1 MRILEAGGA
10 TAQGSEGAAMSYVSV
25 IVDNNTNATDGLYT
39 YLWELP
45 DEEPFAGCKVR
56 VPFSVHN
63 RETDGYVAG
72 VLDSPPE
79 GVSRFKKV
87 LKALPEEGLTEEA
100 MQTAL
105 WMRSRYV
112 CRYIEAVKCFL
123 PGNTQAKR
131 KTKDP
136 FAGLEAPPQ
145 ESLTLNP
152 DQQKAM
158 DEIAEALDRR
168 ENANF
173 LLFGVTGSGKTEVYL
188 QAMDKALQQGRQG
201 IVLVPEIS
209 LTPQTVSRFMSRFGK
224 DRIAVLHSKLTPAQ
238 RSVEYGKIRSG
249 QVSLVIGA
257 RSAVFAPFDRIG
269 LIVIDEEHEGSYKS
283 ESGAKY
289 DAMEVAL
296 KRARAHGAVLVL
308 GSATPSAPDFYRSE
322 QGIFRRLD
330 LPGRYNRV
338 PLPKVVTVDMCEE
351 VKAGN
356 RSLFSKRLTE
366 EMEKTLDAGRQAI
379 LFLNR
384 RGYSSFVSCRECGYV
399 PRCPECGIS
408 LTYHKEE
415 GALICHYCGRKEP
428 VPRVCPDCGSKIIGR
443 FGAGTEQ
450 VEEKAK
456 ELFPEARI
464 ERLDLDAVRR
474 KGSLEAIL
482 KRFASGRTDVLIG
495 TQLVAKGLD
504 IANVSLVGIISADV
518 TLNIPDY
525 RSGERTFQLVTQAAG
540 RAGRGGEQGLVII
553 QTYSP
558 ESAVIRAAADQDYR
572 AFYDREIAI
581 REAALY
587 PPFSDLFRFVI
598 ADEDETRVID
608 SAARC
613 AAWLKKTLPEGY
625 IVMGPGPSPMTKQ
638 SGLFRYQVIV
648 KAPAGRR
655 KECTAAAVKLRKV
668 FEAEKTAA
676 RLLTIDINPYSFI

>member
-1 MRILEAGGA
+1 
-10 TAQGSEGAAMSYVSV
+10 MSYVSV
-25 IVDNNTNATDGLYT
+25 VIDNNTNATDELYT
-39 YLWELP
+39 YLWDLP
-45 DEEPFAGCKVR
+45 DADPQTGCKVR

-63 RETDGYVAG
+63 KETDGYIAG
-72 VLDSPPE
+72 VSEIPPE

-87 LKALPEEGLTEEA
+87 ADVLPEEGLTREA
-100 MQTAL
+100 METAL
-105 WMRSRYV
+105 WMKSRYL

-131 KTKDP
+131 RTKDP
-136 FAGLEAPPQ
+136 FEGLEAQPQ
-145 ESLTLNP
+145 KSLALNA
-152 DQQKAM
+152 DQQKAL
-158 DEIAEALDRR
+158 DAVSGALERH

-188 QAMDKALQQGRQG
+188 QAMEKALAQGRQG

-209 LTPQTVSRFMSRFGK
+209 LTPQTVSRFMSRFGR
-224 DRIAVLHSKLTPAQ
+224 DRIAVLHSRLTPAQ
-238 RSVEYGKIRSG
+238 KSVEYGKIRRG
-249 QVSLVIGA
+249 QVDLVIGA
-257 RSAVFAPFDRIG
+257 RSAIFAPFENIG
-269 LIVIDEEHEGSYKS
+269 LIVIDEEHESSYKS

-296 KRARAHGAVLVL
+296 KRAKAHGAVLVL
-308 GSATPSAPDFYRSE
+308 GSATPSAADFYRSD
-322 QGIFRRLD
+322 QGIFTLLE
-330 LPGRYNRV
+330 LPRRYNRV
-338 PLPKVVTVDMCEE
+338 PLPKVVTVDMREE

-356 RSLFSKRLTE
+356 RSLFSRVLTD
-366 EMEKTLDAGRQAI
+366 EMEKTLEAKKQAI

-408 LTYHKEE
+408 LTYHKEQ
-415 GALICHYCGRKEP
+415 GALVCHYCGRKES
-428 VPRVCPDCGSKIIGR
+428 VPRVCPDCRSRIIGR

-464 ERLDLDAVRR
+464 ERLDLDAVRK

-482 KRFASGRTDVLIG
+482 KRFAAGKTDVLIG

-504 IANVSLVGIISADV
+504 IANVALVGIISADV

-540 RAGRGGEQGLVII
+540 RAGRGDEQGQVII

-558 ESAVIRAAADQDYR
+558 ESAVIRSAAAQDYR
-572 AFYDREIAI
+572 SFYSREIAI
-581 REAALY
+581 RESALY

-598 ADEDETRVID
+598 SDEDEAKAME

-613 AAWLKKTLPEGY
+613 TNWLKKVLPSGY
-625 IVMGPGPSPMTKQ
+625 IVMGPGQSPLAKQ
-638 SGLFRYQVIV
+638 SGLYRYQTVV
-648 KAPAGRR
+648 KAPAGKRR
-655 KECTAAAVKLRKV
+655 ECSAAAAKLRRL
-668 FEAEKTAA
+668 FEEDKSAA
-676 RLLTIDINPYSFI
+676 RLLTLDINPFTFI

>member
-1 MRILEAGGA
+1 
-10 TAQGSEGAAMSYVSV
+10 MSYVSV
-25 IVDNNTNATDGLYT
+25 VVDNNTNATDELYT
-39 YLWELP
+39 YLWDLP
-45 DEEPFAGCKVR
+45 EQPRAGLKVR
-56 VPFSVHN
+56 VPFTIHN
-63 RETDGYVAG
+63 KEMDGYVAG
-72 VLDSPPE
+72 VSETPPE
-79 GVSRFKKV
+79 GIKRFKRV
-87 LKALPEEGLTEEA
+87 IRSVPEESLTAEA
-100 MQTAL
+100 METAL
-105 WMRSRYV
+105 RMRSRCV

-131 KTKDP
+131 RTKDP
-136 FAGLEAPPQ
+136 FAGIEAPADGPR
-145 ESLTLNP
+145 TLNA
-152 DQQKAM
+152 DQQKA
-158 DEIAEALDRR
+158 LDAIVSAIDARR
-168 ENANF
+168 PDSF

-188 QAMDKALQQGRQG
+188 QAMQRALEQGRQG

-249 QVSLVIGA
+249 QVDLVIGA
-257 RSAVFAPFDRIG
+257 RSAVFAPFSDLG
-269 LIVIDEEHEGSYKS
+269 LIVIDEEHETSYKS
-283 ESGAKY
+283 DKSPKY
-289 DAMEVAL
+289 DAMEVAWM
-296 KRARAHGAVLVL
+296 RAKAHGAALVL
-308 GSATPSAPDFYRSE
+308 GSATPSVPDFYRSE
-322 QGIFRRLD
+322 KRIFRRLD
-330 LPGRYNRV
+330 LPLRYNKV
-338 PLPKVVTVDMCEE
+338 PLPRVRTVDMREE

-356 RSLFSKRLTE
+356 RSLFSRELADE
-366 EMEKTLDAGRQAI
+366 LEKTLAEKKQAI

-408 LTYHKEE
+408 LTYHKDE

-428 VPRVCPDCGSKIIGR
+428 VPRVCPECGSTIIGR

-456 ELFPEARI
+456 ELFPEARV

-474 KGSLEAIL
+474 KGSLEGIL
-482 KRFASGRTDVLIG
+482 NRFAAGKTDILIG

-504 IANVSLVGIISADV
+504 IANVALVGIISADV

-540 RAGRGGEQGLVII
+540 RAGRGEEQGQVII
-553 QTYSP
+553 QTYNP
-558 ESAVIRAAADQDYR
+558 ESAVIQAAAEQDYR
-572 AFYDREIAI
+572 RFYDREIVI

-598 ADEDETRVID
+598 SDEAEQKAMD

-613 AAWLKKTLPEGY
+613 AAWLKRALSSEF
-625 IVMGPGPSPMTKQ
+625 IVMGPGPSPLNKQ
-638 SGLFRYQVIV
+638 AGLYRYQVIV
-648 KAPAGRR
+648 KSPAGRR
-655 KECTAAAVKLRKV
+655 KECAAAAERLRRL
-668 FEAEKTAA
+668 FEQEKTSAK
-676 RLLTIDINPYSFI
+676 LLTTDINPFSFI